1 MSQSESSILRA
12 VRVRVGKLKCVL
24 LRFQVGTFFSP
35 KGDIVRIGEKGVS
48 DLLGIV
54 PHVVTQEDVGKTV
67 GIFVAL
73 ETKTATGRIR
83 KEQAPFLRMVNS
95 LGGIGAVV
103 RSAED
108 AEDVVKNKWNSELV
122 IDFTEKRG

>member
-1 MSQSESSILRA
+1 MKESAVLRA
-12 VRVRVGKLKCVL
+12 VRVRVGKLKCIL

-35 KGDIVRIGEKGVS
+35 NGDIVRIGEKGVS

-54 PHVVTQEDVGKTV
+54 PHVVTQEDVGKTF
-67 GIFVAL
+67 GIFLAL
-73 ETKTATGRIR
+73 ETKTTTGRIR
-83 KEQAPFLRMVNS
+83 KEQGPFLRRVNA
-95 LGGIGAVV
+95 LGGLGAIV

-122 IDFTEKRG
+122 IDYSPERE